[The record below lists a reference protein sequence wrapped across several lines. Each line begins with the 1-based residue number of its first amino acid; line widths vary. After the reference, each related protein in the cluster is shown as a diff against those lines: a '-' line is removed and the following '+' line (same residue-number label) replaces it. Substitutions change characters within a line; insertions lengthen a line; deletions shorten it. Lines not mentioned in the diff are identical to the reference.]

1 MHVTYF
7 HTFQDVSQL
16 LCELVGPNEHLT
28 MTAISTET
36 PCTDRPTVMPDAWIV
51 DMSSLLGWTE
61 CSRTSHG
68 QGRTPVLA
76 SLDSVDQP
84 NVWCRKLNVDGL
96 IHLDL
101 SRPASDLARH
111 IIEVVTSTAVS
122 SASTAAGATCA
133 VSTTTV
139 SAVTR
144 DDQVNTRILNLITH
158 GLSDKDIAASMCLST
173 HTVRNRISRMLQDG
187 GFQNRTSLALFFS
200 NATRERI
207 RLQLRH
213 SRTPSTHVAP

>member
-1 MHVTYF
+1 M
-7 HTFQDVSQL
+7 
-16 LCELVGPNEHLT
+16 CELVGPNEHLT

-101 SRPASDLARH
+101 SRSASDLARH

-122 SASTAAGATCA
+122 SASTAAGATSA